1 MDQTNYDVGPRVKI
15 IMASR
20 IKNIPDQ
27 FFPKQDFNMLSLLY
41 ISSYI
46 LSISSNPNI
55 FYMAWFY
62 MLLYSC
68 ELNER

>member
-41 ISSYI
+41 TFSY
-46 LSISSNPNI
+46 SIDLPIQI
-55 FYMAWFY
+55 FFIWHGSICFY
-62 MLLYSC
+62 IVVS
-68 ELNER
+68 